1 MIQKR
6 FFMFCCL
13 ISIVP
18 PQKSV
23 TWKYF
28 VKVAGGAKCNMC
40 HSTITTSGNT
50 TNMLKHLQRKHPN
63 LENVEPASKKLR
75 TETCVEVDPAEDDPI
90 MPTKQKSVSLQN
102 KHLKQQP
109 TILQSLSSMKSYE
122 VGGQKSNE
130 ITNAIMFMI
139 AKDNCPLNIV
149 EREGF
154 KKLMKV
160 IAPMYQ
166 IPSRKNITKLIEE
179 KYNLLSSIISDRLSQ
194 VECIS
199 LTTDIWTDTLNT
211 KSFLGITAHYIDSE
225 KLKSATLSVVELS
238 DRHTS
243 NNIGDWIL
251 EVLELW
257 RIKIE
262 NIVAIVSD
270 NASNMTKAI
279 KCTFGE
285 HRFLSCFAHSLNL
298 VAVQIIS
305 DVKIKNIIDKV
316 KTIVKYFKHSVVA
329 SDELRKKSELKLI
342 QSVPTRWN
350 STFYMLQRFTEQ
362 SLIVGSVLLSLPD
375 SPLMLSASEILTVKE
390 FVIVLRPF
398 ERTTIE
404 LCTERHT
411 SIGKVI
417 PIINCLRKNLIGLN
431 LETDNAKQL
440 RDLSITALEERFKNI
455 ENNTML
461 AVATILDPRFKC
473 LHFKHNVS
481 LSKAISFIKNELYNN
496 IQFESS
502 LDNRIVNIQES
513 LEDSNDL
520 WCHHKQLIAIENK
533 SNNEHSSNSE
543 DLPKSLQHYLN
554 IATSS
559 LESDPI
565 TFWIKDF
572 GGSYT
577 NLRNLALKYLPIT
590 ATSVPAER
598 LFSKAGNILTESRNR
613 LSSKHLHQL
622 LFLNSLSEELFY

>member
-1 MIQKR
+1 
-6 FFMFCCL
+6 
-13 ISIVP
+13 
-18 PQKSV
+18 
-23 TWKYF
+23 
-28 VKVAGGAKCNMC
+28 MC

-122 VGGQKSNE
+122 
-130 ITNAIMFMI
+130 
-139 AKDNCPLNIV
+139 

-375 SPLMLSASEILTVKE
+375 SLLMLSASEILTVKE

-473 LHFKHNVS
+473 LHFKDN
-481 LSKAISFIKNELYNN
+481 
-496 IQFESS
+496 FESS

>member
-1 MIQKR
+1 MKLDWEELMGERPPLILPEEPELDWEERRILGPGCLLGEYTLYIREGRLIEQENWEEEIVWEISFQEDFD
-6 FFMFCCL
+6 FFGIRWMQDGCWGSPNL
-13 ISIVP
+13 QHEDPEDPDGWPPTLP

-50 TNMLKHLQRKHPN
+50 TNMLKHLQRKHHN

-285 HRFLSCFAHSLNL
+285 HRFLSCIAHSLNL

-305 DVKIKNIIDKV
+305 DVKIKYIIDKV

-329 SDELRKKSELKLI
+329 SDELRKKSELKFI

-398 ERTTIE
+398 EPTTIE

-473 LHFKHNVS
+473 LHFKDNDIRYIYVCKSERKRTCRQRHHTSKIVAMGARRGILTC
-481 LSKAISFIKNELYNN
+481 LSASTPSGCERKKKEYRE
-496 IQFESS
+496 FES
-502 LDNRIVNIQES
+502 I
-513 LEDSNDL
+513 
-520 WCHHKQLIAIENK
+520 
-533 SNNEHSSNSE
+533 
-543 DLPKSLQHYLN
+543 
-554 IATSS
+554 
-559 LESDPI
+559 
-565 TFWIKDF
+565 
-572 GGSYT
+572 
-577 NLRNLALKYLPIT
+577 
-590 ATSVPAER
+590 
-598 LFSKAGNILTESRNR
+598 
-613 LSSKHLHQL
+613 
-622 LFLNSLSEELFY
+622 

>member
-1 MIQKR
+1 
-6 FFMFCCL
+6 
-13 ISIVP
+13 
-18 PQKSV
+18 
-23 TWKYF
+23 
-28 VKVAGGAKCNMC
+28 MC

-50 TNMLKHLQRKHPN
+50 TNMLKHLQRKHSN

-102 KHLKQQP
+102 MHLKQQP

-122 VGGQKSNE
+122 
-130 ITNAIMFMI
+130 
-139 AKDNCPLNIV
+139 

-473 LHFKHNVS
+473 LHFKDN
-481 LSKAISFIKNELYNN
+481 
-496 IQFESS
+496 FESS

-598 LFSKAGNILTESRNR
+598 LFSKAVIVTSITSMPLAVGTSVIPQCGSQIWPNLSDLSGHQPSESPDRIG
-613 LSSKHLHQL
+613 SSSRG
-622 LFLNSLSEELFY
+622 SL